1 VLNNSQSSNLEYFV
15 AEDEDLV
22 LRNVYNYPNPMS
34 SETQFVFEHNQPV
47 GTSARIQ
54 IRIYTLSGQIVR
66 SIESDEVLPGGMMQV
81 PWDGRDEDADR
92 LATGIYLYKV
102 RVEVDSPEGDRQVS
116 EHIEKLAVLR

>member
-1 VLNNSQSSNLEYFV
+1 
-15 AEDEDLV
+15 
-22 LRNVYNYPNPMS
+22 MS